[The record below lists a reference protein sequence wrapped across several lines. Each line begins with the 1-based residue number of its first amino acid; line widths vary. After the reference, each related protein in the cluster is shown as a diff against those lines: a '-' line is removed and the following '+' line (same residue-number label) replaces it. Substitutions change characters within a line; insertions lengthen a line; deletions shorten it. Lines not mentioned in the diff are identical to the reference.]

1 MLELNNVTVG
11 FGGTSVL
18 AEVSLLAPEGRW
30 LLVCGAAGS
39 GKSTLMMTAAGVV
52 PRLIPAAPF
61 SGSVSLSGQS
71 LSSISNDE
79 LFTRVGIVMQNVED
93 QMWDLGVEDLIAM
106 ALENRGHPKA
116 AIRARLETIIRQFH
130 IERLLGR
137 RVLSLSGGERRM
149 VAIAAAIAAEP
160 EVLVLD
166 EPTTGLDPEA
176 RQRLVSIL
184 SGLRGKVPMLIVSEQ
199 DPASVAEITD
209 DVALIKHGR
218 LTAPRPLA
226 EIFEKSVP
234 WLEAGILPPTRRTSA
249 PSHAEEEEGRE
260 VLAVRGIKTK
270 LCRLDGTPVLS
281 DASLTIRSGETVA
294 LVGRNGAGK
303 TTLFQAILGLTG
315 IEAGSIAID
324 GKHADDWTPARRAR
338 QIAYLPQ
345 NMRRILFNMTA
356 REEVLFA
363 ITAGGP
369 ESDGDGER
377 ADAALSRYGLSDLAE
392 ANPFALSSRQQALLG
407 LACAEAAGSL
417 LAILDEP
424 LLARD
429 LNGRRLLE
437 QFRDR
442 AIAEGRAI
450 LLITHDLEL
459 VDDIATRALL
469 LDDGVI
475 AHEGATADLWTSPAY
490 RQLGWPGPRAAVEGE
505 VSDAHS

>member
-1 MLELNNVTVG
+1 
-11 FGGTSVL
+11 
-18 AEVSLLAPEGRW
+18 
-30 LLVCGAAGS
+30 
-39 GKSTLMMTAAGVV
+39 MMTAAGVV
-52 PRLIPAAPF
+52 PRLIPAGPF
-61 SGSVSLSGQS
+61 SGTVNLSGQS

-79 LFTRVGIVMQNVED
+79 LFTRVGIVMQNVEE

-106 ALENRGHPKA
+106 ALENRGRPKSE
-116 AIRARLETIIRQFH
+116 IRTRLEAIIRQFH
-130 IERLLGR
+130 IERLAGR

-160 EVLVLD
+160 EILVLD
-166 EPTTGLDPEA
+166 EPTTGLDPDA
-176 RQRLVSIL
+176 RHRLVSIL

-199 DPASVAEITD
+199 DPASVAEISD
-209 DVALIKHGR
+209 DVALLKNGG
-218 LTAPRPLA
+218 LTPPVPLDD
-226 EIFEKSVP
+226 IFEKAGP
-234 WLEAGILPPTRRTSA
+234 WLEVGILPPTRRRSA
-249 PSHAEEEEGRE
+249 SPPAGPDAGSE
-260 VLAVRGIKTK
+260 VLAVRGLKTK
-270 LCRLDGTPVLS
+270 LHRPDGTPVLA
-281 DASLTIRSGETVA
+281 DASLTIHGGETVA

-303 TTLFQAILGLTG
+303 TTLFQSILGLAD
-315 IEAGSIAID
+315 IEAGSITI
-324 GKHADDWTPARRAR
+324 GGHYADDWTPARRAR

-345 NMRRILFNMTA
+345 NMRRILFNMTV

-363 ITAGGP
+363 ITAGKPVG
-369 ESDGDGER
+369 EGDGEK
-377 ADAALSRYGLSDLAE
+377 ADAALASYGVSDLAE

-442 AIAEGRAI
+442 ATAEGRAI

-475 AHEGATADLWTSPAY
+475 VQDGATAELWKSEAY
-490 RQLGWPGPRAAVEGE
+490 SKLGWPGPRAIAE
-505 VSDAHS
+505 VSDARS

>member
-1 MLELNNVTVG
+1 VLEIENVTVG
-11 FGGTSVL
+11 FGGTRVL
-18 AEVSLLAPEGRW
+18 AEVSLLARENRW
-30 LLVCGAAGS
+30 MLVCGAAGS
-39 GKSTLMMTAAGVV
+39 GKSTLMMTAAGVI
-52 PRLIPAAPF
+52 PRLISAAPF
-61 SGSVSLSGQS
+61 SGAVNLSGKP
-71 LSSISNDE
+71 LSALSNDD

-106 ALENRGHPKA
+106 ALENRGRPKA
-116 AIRARLETIIRQFH
+116 EIRERIETIIRQFR
-130 IERLLGR
+130 IERLAGR

-149 VAIAAAIAAEP
+149 VAIAAALAAEP

-184 SGLRGKVPMLIVSEQ
+184 SGLRGKVPMLLVSEQ
-199 DPASVAEITD
+199 DPASVADISDE
-209 DVALIKHGR
+209 VALLKGGA
-218 LTAPRPLA
+218 LTAPVPLA
-226 EIFEKSVP
+226 DIFEKAAP
-234 WLEAGILPPTRRTSA
+234 WLEAGILPPTRRAVPEVSA
-249 PSHAEEEEGRE
+249 AEAGPEI
-260 VLAVRGIKTK
+260 LAVRGLKTK
-270 LCRLDGTPVLS
+270 LRRPDGTPVLA
-281 DASLTIRSGETVA
+281 DASLTIHGGETVA

-303 TTLFQAILGLTG
+303 TTLFQSILGLAK
-315 IEAGSIAID
+315 IEAGSISIGGD
-324 GKHADDWTPARRAR
+324 YADEWTPARRAR

-363 ITAGGP
+363 ITAGKP
-369 ESDGDGER
+369 EGEGDAEK
-377 ADAALSRYGLSDLAE
+377 ADAALASYGLTDLAE
-392 ANPFALSSRQQALLG
+392 ANPFALSSRQQAILG

-442 AIAEGRAI
+442 AVAEGRAI

-459 VDDIATRALL
+459 ADDIAARALL
-469 LDDGVI
+469 LDGGVI
-475 AHEGATADLWTSPAY
+475 AFEGATAELWTSEAY
-490 RQLGWPGPRAAVEGE
+490 RKLGWPGPRAIVKGE
-505 VSDAHS
+505 VSDARP